1 MAKAKELERFSKQEI
16 IEALA
21 RKFDRLEEK
30 NFDSTISNIIF
41 DINCQRQKNILE
53 EQIRLNDKVDA
64 ALTELVNWKKHIVE
78 KYGKNGKVNL
88 LNLPREEI
96 EKGVKFEKNYE
107 TLYQQEKQLEQK
119 LQECLR
125 GLKCN

>member
-30 NFDSTISNIIF
+30 SFDSTISNIIF

-53 EQIRLNDKVDA
+53 EQIKLNDKIDA
-64 ALTELVNWKKHIVE
+64 ALTELVNWKKYVVE

-88 LNLPREEI
+88 LDLPREEI
-96 EKGVKFEKNYE
+96 EKGVKVGESYQ

-119 LQECLR
+119 LQEYFR
-125 GLKCN
+125 GSKCN